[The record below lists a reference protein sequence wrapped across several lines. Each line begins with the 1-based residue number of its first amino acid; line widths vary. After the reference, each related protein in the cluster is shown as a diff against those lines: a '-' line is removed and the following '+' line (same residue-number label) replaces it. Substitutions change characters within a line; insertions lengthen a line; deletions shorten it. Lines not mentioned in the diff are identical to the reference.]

1 MADNLESA
9 LMDVCKVF
17 GISDLHKFQKDAIKC
32 IVDEKRD
39 VFVNV
44 PTGFGKSIIF
54 QVLTLI
60 FSSRE
65 HGVDQ
70 GQNLRGQDTQP
81 TRHIIL
87 VVSPLNSLM
96 KDQVTRLYSLG
107 VSAIALN
114 DITSDSIEKKVVN
127 GYYSVVYGSPELWL
141 GDERWRKMVSGSVY
155 RKNVKAV
162 AVDEAHIVSHWY
174 VLYFSKYN

>member
-1 MADNLESA
+1 MADSLESA
-9 LMDVCKVF
+9 FRDVCKVF
-17 GISDLHKFQKDAIKC
+17 GILDLNKFQKDAIKC
-32 IVDEKRD
+32 INEKRD

-44 PTGFGKSIIF
+44 PTGFEKSIIF
-54 QVLTLI
+54 QALPLI
-60 FSSRE
+60 FRSRE

-70 GQNLRGQDTQP
+70 GQNLCGQDSQP
-81 TRHIIL
+81 AKPIVL
-87 VVSPLNSLM
+87 VVSALNSLM
-96 KDQVTRLYSLG
+96 KDQVTRPHFLE

-114 DITSDSIEKKVVN
+114 DMTSDTIEKKVVN

-141 GDERWRKMVSGSVY
+141 GDERWRKMVAGSVY

-162 AVDEAHIVSHWY
+162 AVDEAHIVSQWY

>member
-1 MADNLESA
+1 MRNLHWVNTQLHGNSMADNLESVFQ
-9 LMDVCKVF
+9 DVRKVF
-17 GISDLHKFQKDAIKC
+17 GISNLNKFQKDAIKC

-39 VFVNV
+39 VLVNV

-54 QVLTLI
+54 QALPLI

-65 HGVDQ
+65 HGVNQ
-70 GQNLRGQDTQP
+70 SQNLWGQDTQP

-96 KDQVTRLYSLG
+96 KDQVTRLHSLG

-114 DITSDSIEKKVVN
+114 DITSDSIIR
-127 GYYSVVYGSPELWL
+127 SIW
-141 GDERWRKMVSGSVY
+141 VS
-155 RKNVKAV
+155 
-162 AVDEAHIVSHWY
+162 
-174 VLYFSKYN
+174 

>member
-1 MADNLESA
+1 MEIAWLIINLESA
-9 LMDVCKVF
+9 FQDVCKVF
-17 GISDLHKFQKDAIKC
+17 GISDLNKFQKDAIKC
-32 IVDEKRD
+32 VVD

-54 QVLTLI
+54 QALPLI

-81 TRHIIL
+81 TGHIIL

-96 KDQVTRLYSLG
+96 KDQVTRLHSLG

-127 GYYSVVYGSPELWL
+127 KYYSVVYGSPELWL
-141 GDERWRKMVSGSVY
+141 GDEKWRKMVSGLVY
-155 RKNVKAV
+155 
-162 AVDEAHIVSHWY
+162 
-174 VLYFSKYN
+174 